1 MGEIVGRVVGVVWD
15 AVEVALKKRKDFRD
29 ALADSFEEAARKIRS
44 GELMIDDAVERARED
59 AERITN
65 LRDKFKG

>member
-15 AVEVALKKRKDFRD
+15 AVEVALKKRKDFRE

-44 GELMIDDAVERARED
+44 GELMVDDAVERARAD
-59 AERITN
+59 KERIDK